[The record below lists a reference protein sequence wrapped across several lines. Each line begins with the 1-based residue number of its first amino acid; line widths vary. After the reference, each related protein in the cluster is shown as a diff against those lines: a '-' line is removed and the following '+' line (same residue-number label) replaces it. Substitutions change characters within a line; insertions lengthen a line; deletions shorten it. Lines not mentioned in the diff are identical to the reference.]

1 MNIRKQL
8 LPALYCAVIA
18 AVFLLT
24 PGGSKSAQA
33 QSSTE
38 RDRARTMLRTMKED
52 IKKYYYDPNFHGM
65 DLDARF
71 SAADEK
77 LKTATSLG
85 QLFGIIAQAM
95 VDLNDSHTV
104 FYPPARTTS
113 TEYGWQMQMVG
124 DRCYVV
130 SVKPDSDADK
140 KGLKSGDEIVSING
154 VGPNRNTLWKMRY
167 FYYSL
172 APRSSLKLL
181 VQAPGAEPRELDIVA
196 SIKQLKTTVDMNYD
210 NFIQAVREAQ
220 SERPLN
226 AHRYN
231 NMDDVFIWKMPQFDL
246 SESQIDEMMG
256 KVKNRKA
263 LILDL
268 RGNGGGAETT
278 LLRLISHFSDKE
290 IAVGE
295 IQRRKEK
302 KPLIAKKNGDKPFT
316 GQLVVLVDS
325 ESGSSAEIFARLM
338 QLEKRGTII
347 GDQTAGAVMRSKYY
361 DHTIGVDIFVSYGGT
376 ITDANLIMTDG
387 KSLEGAGVTPDD
399 LQLPTPADLAAR
411 RDPVLAHAA
420 SVVGLKLDPAKA
432 GALFPVLW
440 SKE

>member
-1 MNIRKQL
+1 
-8 LPALYCAVIA
+8 
-18 AVFLLT
+18 
-24 PGGSKSAQA
+24 
-33 QSSTE
+33 
-38 RDRARTMLRTMKED
+38 MKED